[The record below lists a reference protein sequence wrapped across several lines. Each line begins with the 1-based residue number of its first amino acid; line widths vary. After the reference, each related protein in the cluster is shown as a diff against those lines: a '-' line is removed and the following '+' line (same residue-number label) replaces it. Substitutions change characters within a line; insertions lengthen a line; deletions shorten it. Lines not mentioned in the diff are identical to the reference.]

1 MSFVQKQQ
9 GHFSL
14 DLDEA
19 RNGLRAFAAQ
29 VAQCEG
35 GLVVFFSLSLLSS
48 TRISL
53 SLRSTF
59 TACSLIYQRTEQI
72 ALLQLFSDASV
83 QRGVWEHLEMGGDPG
98 CACTLMGLR
107 AVSAAMTVSQGG

>member
-35 GLVVFFSLSLLSS
+35 GLVAFFLSLLSS

-53 SLRSTF
+53 SF
-59 TACSLIYQRTEQI
+59 
-72 ALLQLFSDASV
+72 
-83 QRGVWEHLEMGGDPG
+83 
-98 CACTLMGLR
+98 
-107 AVSAAMTVSQGG
+107 

>member
-35 GLVVFFSLSLLSS
+35 GLVGFFPFPPLKHPYFSLFEIYL
-48 TRISL
+48 
-53 SLRSTF
+53 
-59 TACSLIYQRTEQI
+59 CSLQANLPE
-72 ALLQLFSDASV
+72 D
-83 QRGVWEHLEMGGDPG
+83 
-98 CACTLMGLR
+98 
-107 AVSAAMTVSQGG
+107 